1 MSIRITKVALLTFGF
16 VCPVIFNP
24 IVIASDQA
32 DYLAPYIT
40 FEDGKLVT
48 IDPSKDPANNP
59 SMTHSSEDQGADTS
73 QLSSTPSV
81 ASSNTNAPGVQA
93 RDQGG
98 MLSNTRIFIA
108 ASVAML
114 VIVLFI
120 FYRVRS
126 RYGVTS
132 KPT

>member
-16 VCPVIFNP
+16 VCPVIINP

-48 IDPSKDPANNP
+48 IDPSKDLANNP
-59 SMTHSSEDQGADTS
+59 SMTHSSEDQSADTS
-73 QLSSTPSV
+73 QLSTTPSV
-81 ASSNTNAPGVQA
+81 ASGVQA

-108 ASVAML
+108 ASVVML
-114 VIVLFI
+114 VIVVFI

-126 RYGVTS
+126 KYGVTS